1 MKANRFGALLLAASM
16 TLSMT
21 ACNGLDLTPK
31 NPNEDPSNAPSESPS
46 DSGNGSEAQTE
57 GYLGDTMSTSWFDF
71 TLEEAYLCDT
81 YESYT
86 PAEGNQMLVVSMS
99 IQNTSRFSVPMY
111 QNDFPVLWDSDDEDS
126 GYAEVISAI
135 SDDQFQDEYNL
146 GINKS
151 VSGLL
156 VYEVPKD
163 VVDFTVAFMEV
174 FDDDQ
179 VGDTFFVDFTPDP
192 LT

>member
-1 MKANRFGALLLAASM
+1 MKANRFGALLLAAGM

-31 NPNEDPSNAPSESPS
+31 NPNESPSSAPS
-46 DSGNGSEAQTE
+46 DSGNGSEPQTE

-135 SDDQFQDEYNL
+135 SDDQFEDEYNL

-163 VVDFTVAFMEV
+163 VVDFTVAFMEL
-174 FDDDQ
+174 FDDDE
-179 VGDTFFVDFTPDP
+179 VGDTFFVDFTPDVK
-192 LT
+192 